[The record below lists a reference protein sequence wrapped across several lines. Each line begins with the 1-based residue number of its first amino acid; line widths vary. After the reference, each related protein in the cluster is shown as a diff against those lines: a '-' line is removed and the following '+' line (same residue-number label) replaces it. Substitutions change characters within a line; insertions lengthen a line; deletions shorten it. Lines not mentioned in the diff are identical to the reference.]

1 MYIYIYIYTYVCI
14 NIHISLYVYIYIYVY
29 IHNSMYIVHI
39 YTSKARPAPQQ
50 VENAA
55 GTPNLPTNIIPTKI
69 ACCLTQTLRK
79 ITYGPG
85 NSTP

>member
-1 MYIYIYIYTYVCI
+1 
-14 NIHISLYVYIYIYVY
+14 
-29 IHNSMYIVHI
+29 MYIVHI